1 MYLTHLS
8 LTNFRNF
15 SRQDVNIPTGNLLL
29 VGDNAQG
36 KTSLLEAVYFLA
48 TMVSFHASS
57 DRELIS
63 FLAAREPLAV
73 ARIVADYQ
81 RGPSEHR
88 LEVRIIQ
95 EVNGAN
101 GNSRLRKE
109 VLADGVRCKVSE
121 AVGRFMA
128 VQFLPQMLS
137 VIEGAPEERRR
148 YINLTLAQVFPHY
161 AISLSDY
168 ARTLVQRNALLK
180 QLGER
185 QGDPSQL
192 DFWDERLA
200 VHGAQLI
207 HARIR
212 AIQELERLAAR
223 VQSELT
229 QGTEVLR
236 VNYLPS
242 YDPLPRSPD
251 QFELP
256 LDAPT
261 DRSGFTLEQIQSGF
275 IENLWRLRAE
285 EIARGVTT
293 IGPHRDELR
302 FLSNGIDL
310 GTYGSRGQ
318 VRTVM
323 LALKLAEVDWMKGKT
338 GQWPVLLLD
347 EVLAELDTARRLDLL
362 ARLSEAEQVMLTTT
376 DLQLF
381 SSEFVAKSTL
391 WHVHQGHLQ
400 EQDPD
405 RSD

>member
-8 LTNFRNF
+8 LTNYRNF
-15 SRQDVNIPTGNLLL
+15 SRLDVDVPGGNLLL

-36 KTSLLEAVYFLA
+36 KTSLLEAIYFLA

-63 FLAAREPLAV
+63 FLAARESLAV

-81 RGPSEHR
+81 RGSSEHR

-95 EVNGAN
+95 EVNGTN
-101 GNSRLRKE
+101 GGSRLRKE
-109 VLADGVRCKVSE
+109 VLADGVKCRVNE

-128 VQFLPQMLS
+128 VQFLPQMLG

-148 YINLTLAQVFPHY
+148 YLNLTLAQVFPHY
-161 AISLSDY
+161 AESLSDY
-168 ARTLVQRNALLK
+168 ARTLIQRNALLK
-180 QLGER
+180 QLSER
-185 QGDPSQL
+185 QGDLSQL

-207 HARIR
+207 HIRIR

-229 QGTEVLR
+229 QGKEVLR
-236 VNYLPS
+236 LNYLPA
-242 YDPLPRSPD
+242 YDPLPRAPG

-256 LDAPT
+256 LEAPT
-261 DRSGFTLEQIQSGF
+261 DRSGFSLEQIQSGF
-275 IENLWRLRAE
+275 IEKLVRLRAE

-293 IGPHRDELR
+293 TGPHRDELR

-323 LALKLAEVDWMKGKT
+323 LALKLAEVNWMKGKT

-347 EVLAELDTARRLDLL
+347 EVLAELDTGRRLDLL
-362 ARLSEAEQVMLTTT
+362 ARLSEAEQVLLTTT

-381 SSEFVAKSTL
+381 SPDFVDKSTL
-391 WHVHQGHLQ
+391 WHVQQGRLQ
-400 EQDPD
+400 DVKQGG
-405 RSD
+405 

>member
-1 MYLTHLS
+1 MYLRHLS

-15 SRQDVNIPTGNLLL
+15 SRLDVDIPAGNLLL

-36 KTSLLEAVYFLA
+36 KTSLLEAVFFLA

-63 FLAAREPLAV
+63 FLAARESQAV

-81 RGPSEHR
+81 RGHSEHR
-88 LEVRIIQ
+88 LEIRIIQ
-95 EVNGAN
+95 EVNGTN
-101 GNSRLRKE
+101 GSSRLRKE
-109 VLADGVRCKVSE
+109 VLADGVKCRVSE
-121 AVGRFMA
+121 VVGRFMA
-128 VQFLPQMLS
+128 VQFLPQMLA

-148 YINLTLAQVFPHY
+148 YLNLTLAQVFPHY
-161 AISLSDY
+161 AESLSDY
-168 ARTLVQRNALLK
+168 TRTLMQRNALLK
-180 QLGER
+180 QLSER

-212 AIQELERLAAR
+212 AIQEIERLAAR
-223 VQSELT
+223 VQDELT
-229 QGTEVLR
+229 RGKEVLR
-236 VNYLPS
+236 LNYLPA
-242 YDPLPRSPD
+242 YDPLPSSPG

-256 LDAPT
+256 LDAPK
-261 DRSGFTLEQIQSGF
+261 DRSGFLLEQIQSGF
-275 IENLWRLRAE
+275 IENLWHLRAE

-302 FLSNGIDL
+302 FLSNGVDL

-323 LALKLAEVDWMKGKT
+323 LALKLAEVAWMKSKT

-347 EVLAELDTARRLDLL
+347 EVLAELDTERRLDLL
-362 ARLSEAEQVMLTTT
+362 ARLSEAEQVLLTTT

-381 SSEFVAKSTL
+381 SPDFVADSTL
-391 WHVHQGHLQ
+391 WYVQQGRLQ
-400 EQDPD
+400 ESKHDA
-405 RSD
+405 